1 MTHSFCCDNN
11 WILCSYQSNPPVDL
25 ILILHCLKGGGV
37 CRADLTRGDCLCNG
51 RLVLNPI
58 NVVLWG
64 YVSNSLSLFMHEM
77 VHTSVNGGFSLEHL
91 AHSLLSQRRDSH
103 YKS

>member
-1 MTHSFCCDNN
+1 M
-11 WILCSYQSNPPVDL
+11 
-25 ILILHCLKGGGV
+25 
-37 CRADLTRGDCLCNG
+37 
-51 RLVLNPI
+51 LNPI

-64 YVSNSLSLFMHEM
+64 YVLNSLSLFMHEM